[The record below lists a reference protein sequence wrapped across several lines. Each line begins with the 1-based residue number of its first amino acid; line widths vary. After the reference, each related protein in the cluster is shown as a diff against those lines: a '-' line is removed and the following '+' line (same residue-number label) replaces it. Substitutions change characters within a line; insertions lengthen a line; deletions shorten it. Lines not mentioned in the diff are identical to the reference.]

1 MTHEAPDLT
10 GLDRPIKR
18 TLRDQI
24 HLQLRAAIMAG
35 RFQPGQHL
43 GITALATALNV
54 SAMPVREALR
64 QLVAEGALEMLPN
77 RQVKVPVL
85 TPDGFRDI
93 LGVRLLL
100 EGDAAA
106 RAAQHVS
113 PELLGRLAL
122 WSEEMR
128 ACFATRDVPR
138 YFSLNQS
145 FHFDIYR
152 AAGSDA
158 LMRHIELLWLRT
170 GPVIRLVSLTE
181 QGFIASEKNHAR
193 IIAALQAQDSAAAA
207 EALRA
212 DLRDAA
218 TVIETL
224 RALDAP
230 TASLGPLDIE
240 RIA

>member
-1 MTHEAPDLT
+1 MTEDALDLS
-10 GLDRPIKR
+10 GLGQPNKR

-24 HLQLRAAIMAG
+24 YLRLRAAIMAG

-43 GITALATALNV
+43 GITAVSKSLNV

-85 TPDGFRDI
+85 SPAGFRDI

-100 EGDAAA
+100 EGEAAG
-106 RAAQHVS
+106 RAAPNVT
-113 PELLGRLAL
+113 PDLLARLRL
-122 WSEEMR
+122 WTDEMG
-128 ACFATRDVPR
+128 ACFANYDVAR

-181 QGFIASEKNHAR
+181 KGMVASERNHAR
-193 IIAALQAQDSAAAA
+193 IIAALGAQDSAASA
-207 EALRA
+207 EAIRA
-212 DLRDAA
+212 DLSEAA
-218 TVIETL
+218 SLIEKL
-224 RALDAP
+224 RALEQPAALD
-230 TASLGPLDIE
+230 GPLDIE